1 MRLASVLIA
10 LVTALSLAGAGPAG
24 AAESPAYKGLW
35 ISTPFP
41 AFGVAPGQPVTLDM
55 TVHNAGLPPQRV
67 ELSVEHAPEGW
78 TASFLGEGK
87 RISSAFVAPD
97 GQAEVKLRLEPPA
110 GAAKGTY
117 HFEIAATG
125 ADSHFT
131 LPVDLSVGDLLPPK
145 LTLEPELPV
154 LRGSP
159 NSSFKFNLK
168 LRNEGGGDALVQ
180 LEAAA
185 PPGFQVRFTE
195 QYGSQELTS
204 LPVKAGEEKSIAASI
219 DLPQSVEAGTY
230 PIGVRASTSET
241 AVEADLTMEVT
252 GQPKLTLAGQSERL
266 SADAYAGRETPI
278 DIVLT
283 NSGTAEA
290 RKVKLSASEP
300 SGWKVSFQ
308 PETLDTLKPGETQTV
323 KANVTPS
330 DRAIAGDYM
339 LTVRASGEGVST
351 SADFRTTV
359 LTSTVWGI
367 VGVLIIAAAL
377 VVLIL
382 AVLRYGRR

>member
-1 MRLASVLIA
+1 M
-10 LVTALSLAGAGPAG
+10 
-24 AAESPAYKGLW
+24 PAYKGLW

-41 AFGVAPGQPVTLDM
+41 AFGVAAGQSITLDM

-67 ELSVEHAPEGW
+67 ELAVQNAPEGW
-78 TASFLGEGK
+78 TASFLGDGK

-97 GQAEVKLRLEPPA
+97 GQADVKLRIEPPSDVT
-110 GAAKGTY
+110 KGTY
-117 HFEIAATG
+117 HFDITATG
-125 ADSHFT
+125 TDSSFT

-159 NSSFKFNLK
+159 TSSFKFNLK

-204 LPVKAGEEKSIAASI
+204 LPVKAGEQKSISASV

-230 PIGVRASTSET
+230 PISVRASTADTSAET
-241 AVEADLTMEVT
+241 RLTMEVT

-266 SADAYAGRETPI
+266 SADAYAGKETPI

-300 SGWKVSFQ
+300 SGWKVSFE
-308 PETLDTLKPGETQTV
+308 PDSFDSIKPGETQTV

-330 DRAIAGDYM
+330 ERAIAGDYM

-359 LTSTVWGI
+359 LTSTLWGI